1 MKKSN
6 LLIGGILSATLLLGA
21 CSNNEEDQ
29 QKQEQKSMSYEEQ
42 EKEYTKET
50 KKLGE
55 ALVLMNEGLE
65 EGLEEEETEES
76 DLTDKDLDEV
86 EKFIKDYED
95 NTKHLDK
102 ANKEVGDYALKTTK
116 SVYEYAKNMKKLDE
130 FAEANPELEKS
141 YDLALLDSTYS
152 LFAVYETLEMDYE
165 MLDAEYKKEYLG
177 KKGNEALTDILATH
191 YEIDLMELADS
202 IGIHITE
209 YDEELT
215 DEQNKQLSNMNYRK
229 EVNKLMAEEEPDM
242 SKRQY
247 NSVVDEYN
255 ASAPQFLHYAKADK
269 MVTVTDYNYL
279 IDLRNGIEYAETDSE
294 LDDFDSSESD
304 SNDES
309 STEEPVTKDNVI
321 DKVEEYEGELL
332 DTETYTY
339 KEPEKTD
346 DGGWGFSFTDENGDL
361 AGSYIVDED
370 GNVTKYDENGEEEQ

>member
-1 MKKSN
+1 MKTK
-6 LLIGGILSATLLLGA
+6 LLFTGILSATLLLGA

-42 EKEYTKET
+42 EKEYKKET
-50 KKLGE
+50 KKLSE
-55 ALVLMNEGLE
+55 ALVEMNKGV
-65 EGLEEEETEES
+65 EES
-76 DLTDKDLDEV
+76 DEEANEEKAEEIDITDKDLDEA
-86 EKFIKDYED
+86 EKIIKDYED

-116 SVYEYAKNMKKLDE
+116 SVYEYVKNAKKLNE

-141 YDLALLDSTYS
+141 YDLALIDSTYS

-165 MLDAEYKKEYLG
+165 MLDVEYKKEYLG

-191 YEIDLMELADS
+191 YEIDLVELADAT
-202 IGIHITE
+202 GILITE

-215 DEQNKQLSNMNYRK
+215 DEQHKQLSNMNYRK
-229 EVNKLMAEEEPDM
+229 EMNKLMAEEEPDM

-279 IDLRNGIEYAETDSE
+279 IDLKNGVEYAETDAE
-294 LDDFDSSESD
+294 L
-304 SNDES
+304 
-309 STEEPVTKDNVI
+309 
-321 DKVEEYEGELL
+321 
-332 DTETYTY
+332 
-339 KEPEKTD
+339 
-346 DGGWGFSFTDENGDL
+346 ENF
-361 AGSYIVDED
+361 E
-370 GNVTKYDENGEEEQ
+370 

>member
-1 MKKSN
+1 MKTK
-6 LLIGGILSATLLLGA
+6 LLFTGILSATLLLGA
-21 CSNNEEDQ
+21 CSNSEADQ

-42 EKEYTKET
+42 EKEYIKET

-55 ALVLMNEGLE
+55 VLVSMNEGLE
-65 EGLEEEETEES
+65 EGYEEETDAP
-76 DLTDKDLDEV
+76 DLTDKDLDEA

-102 ANKEVGDYALKTTK
+102 ANKEIGDYALKTTK
-116 SVYEYAKNMKKLDE
+116 SMYEYAKNMKKLDE

-152 LFAVYETLEMDYE
+152 LFALYETLEMDYE
-165 MLDAEYKKEYLG
+165 MLDTEYKKEYLG

-191 YEIDLMELADS
+191 YEIDLVELADAT
-202 IGIHITE
+202 GILITE

-215 DEQNKQLSNMNYRK
+215 DEQHKQLSNMNYRK
-229 EVNKLMAEEEPDM
+229 EVNKLMTEEEPDM

-279 IDLRNGIEYAETDSE
+279 IDLRNGVQYAETDAE
-294 LDDFDSSESD
+294 LESF
-304 SNDES
+304 E
-309 STEEPVTKDNVI
+309 
-321 DKVEEYEGELL
+321 
-332 DTETYTY
+332 
-339 KEPEKTD
+339 
-346 DGGWGFSFTDENGDL
+346 
-361 AGSYIVDED
+361 
-370 GNVTKYDENGEEEQ
+370 